1 MVSIYRIAYKIIR
14 ISTISAVDSC
24 FKKRCFGPIFV
35 WLTGEEAN
43 KICSGELISDSWVR
57 YGLKK

>member
-1 MVSIYRIAYKIIR
+1 MVSIYRIANKIRR
-14 ISTISAVDSC
+14 ISTVSAVDSC

-43 KICSGELISDSWVR
+43 KICSDELISDSWVR

>member
-1 MVSIYRIAYKIIR
+1 MRIP
-14 ISTISAVDSC
+14 TISAVDSC

-43 KICSGELISDSWVR
+43 KIWSGELISDSWVR

>member
-43 KICSGELISDSWVR
+43 KICSEEVTSDSWVR